1 MLPARVQLPVRYH
14 IHVREDCERELRY
27 LGAIGPNE
35 GAAVDVGANRG
46 VYTYALAG
54 LYDRVVAF
62 EANPE
67 LLGLLRAYNHERIEI
82 IPKGLSSTT
91 GQVVLHTPVFRGK
104 RLTGWATLNPE
115 IYPQVEQFEQ
125 QSVEVT
131 TLDSFELR
139 DVGFIKIDVEGHELA
154 VLKGSEETLRRCR
167 PTVLVE
173 IKQQHLAAIHGFM
186 DGLGYEIKRLNQ
198 IVEAEPSGNNCIF
211 LPRG

>member
-1 MLPARVQLPVRYH
+1 MWEPTGGFIP
-14 IHVREDCERELRY
+14 I
-27 LGAIGPNE
+27 
-35 GAAVDVGANRG
+35 
-46 VYTYALAG
+46 ALAR

-67 LLGLLRAYNHERIEI
+67 LLGLVRAYNNKRIKI

-91 GQVVLHTPVFRGK
+91 GELVLHTLVVRSK

-115 IYPQVEQFEQ
+115 VYSQVEQFER

-139 DVGFIKIDVEGHELA
+139 DVGFIKIGVEGHELV

-186 DGLGYEIKRLNQ
+186 DGLGYEMKRLNQ

-211 LPRG
+211 VPLG